1 MTVAGV
7 VGVVL
12 MFQLDRVVLDGPG
25 LTGLDAVGD
34 LPAPLRP
41 LSESARSEA
50 GGLRLGAMGLALGS
64 AAGAWLELALL
75 RRRHRSIAGQLRM
88 GGGQLA
94 RVLGASAALAV
105 VAIVLRPVLVGLP
118 PLVALPLVAVPA
130 AVVYLGVA
138 DRIRVKEAATLLEP
152 LRRRRH
158 RK

>member
-1 MTVAGV
+1 MARFGTQCGRFGADDTRLVWYVLGAYSLGLLATTASRLLQSSFYAAGDARTPAAVAAARVTVAGV

-12 MFQLDRVVLDGPG
+12 MFQLDRVVLDGSG

-41 LSESARSEA
+41 LSESARSDA

-88 GGGQLA
+88 SGG
-94 RVLGASAALAV
+94 
-105 VAIVLRPVLVGLP
+105 
-118 PLVALPLVAVPA
+118 
-130 AVVYLGVA
+130 
-138 DRIRVKEAATLLEP
+138 
-152 LRRRRH
+152 
-158 RK
+158 